1 METSR
6 RDFIKRFFLLGSSFL
21 LLPVSGH
28 PLQKKS
34 PIRDRAAQE
43 KARGWVPAYEKLERE
58 GELSRRVERA
68 YSIFE
73 HCELCPRRCGLN
85 RKKGER
91 GFCQAPAQAMVFSA
105 HPHFGE
111 EEPLVGQ
118 GGSGTIFF
126 SNCNLRCVFCQNW
139 QISQEGQGWEVSDE
153 EVAEMM
159 IKLQKIG
166 CHNINLV
173 TPTHVMPNILKAT
186 QIACRKGLRL
196 PLVYNTSGYERLEI
210 LKILDGIVDIYMPD
224 LKYMDD
230 EMAAKYSSGAQDYPE
245 VTQKAILEMHRQVGE
260 LFIDHRG
267 IALRGLII
275 RHLVM
280 PNRVAGTEKFVQW
293 VAENLPKSTYVN
305 IMAQY
310 HPEYKAFDYP
320 EIARGITREEFLEAM
335 DAAKKY
341 GLTNLDPHSL
351 RNRDRLL

>member
-1 METSR
+1 M
-6 RDFIKRFFLLGSSFL
+6 KRFFLLGSSFL

-34 PIRDRAAQE
+34 PIPDRAAQE
-43 KARGWVPAYEKLERE
+43 KARSWVPAYEKLEKE

-73 HCELCPRRCGLN
+73 HCELCPRRCGMN

-210 LKILDGIVDIYMPD
+210 LKILDGVVDIYMPD

-320 EIARGITREEFLEAM
+320 EIARRITREEFLEAM